1 MRTHPHRP
9 LHVGST
15 GNRVQKVEERLESL
29 GYLKKGAADD
39 RFDAGTAK
47 AVVDYKRD
55 HGWKGK
61 PQGVV
66 GERMAHSLKH
76 TDAAT
81 TASTGGATTAQASPT
96 GGSGGKNKTPST
108 LKGATYNVERDRS
121 PGEVKDKLGTFAKRN
136 KLDFIQLQEINGYH
150 KALESIPGYHLVT
163 FPKAKDHG
171 ESGIL
176 VKDSLLARQAT
187 SIQGEGGGWTTVRGG
202 HAPPRAAT
210 AVQLAGWLKV
220 VSAHQPPS
228 VDWKNGEPVGPKNR
242 VSTYKSL
249 SEKLLAFAKRQL
261 EKHPEQALLIGGD
274 WNEEAST
281 KGKWSPGWIAQQ
293 AGMATHG
300 GAKTHGNASIDWE
313 MSTGCRVS
321 NIKAGPQLGSDHN
334 IVTFT
339 VSRPK
344 GKG

>member
-1 MRTHPHRP
+1 MRTHSHRP
-9 LHVGST
+9 HLHVGST
-15 GNRVQKVEERLESL
+15 GHRVKKVEERLESL
-29 GYLKKGAADD
+29 GYLKGAADD
-39 RFDAGTAK
+39 RFDARTAK

-61 PQGVV
+61 PEGVV
-66 GERMAHSLKH
+66 GERMAHSLRH
-76 TDAAT
+76 TEGAT
-81 TASTGGATTAQASPT
+81 TAGTGGATTAQASAT
-96 GGSGGKNKTPST
+96 GDSGDKGKTPSK
-108 LKGATYNVERDRS
+108 LKGATYNVERDRD
-121 PGEVKDKLGTFAKRN
+121 PAEVRKRLGGFAKRHD
-136 KLDFIQLQEINGYH
+136 LDFIQLQEINGYH
-150 KALESIPGYHLVT
+150 KALENIPGYHLVT

-176 VKDSLLARQAT
+176 VKDSLLAKQPML
-187 SIQGEGGGWTTVRGG
+187 IQGEGGGWTTVRNG
-202 HAPPRAAT
+202 HAPPRAAV
-210 AVQLAGWLKV
+210 AVKLAGWLTV

-228 VDWKNGEPVGPKNR
+228 VDWKNGQPVGPPNR

-293 AGMATHG
+293 AGMKTHG

-313 MSTGCRVS
+313 MSNGCRVS
-321 NIKAGPQLGSDHN
+321 NIKAGRTLGSDHN

-344 GKG
+344 DKG

>member
-1 MRTHPHRP
+1 MRTNPHRP
-9 LHVGST
+9 RLHVGST

-55 HGWKGK
+55 HGWTGK

-66 GERMAHSLKH
+66 GERMARSL
-76 TDAAT
+76 AT
-81 TASTGGATTAQASPT
+81 TASTSASTTAQASPT
-96 GGSGGKNKTPST
+96 GGSDGKNKTPSK
-108 LKGATYNVERDRS
+108 LKGATYNVERDRD
-121 PGEVKDKLGTFAKRN
+121 PNQVRKWLGDFAKRN
-136 KLDFIQLQEINGYH
+136 DLDFIQLQEINGYH
-150 KALESIPGYHLVT
+150 KALEKIPGYHLVT

-176 VKDSLLARQAT
+176 VKDDLLAKHAT
-187 SIQGEGGGWTTVRGG
+187 YIQGEGGWTTVRGG

-220 VSAHQPPS
+220 VSVHQPPS
-228 VDWKNGEPVGPKNR
+228 VDWKGGKPVGPENR
-242 VSTYKSL
+242 VETYKSL

-261 EKHPEQALLIGGD
+261 ENNPDQALLIGGD

-281 KGKWSPGWIAQQ
+281 RGKWSPGWIAQQ
-293 AGMATHG
+293 AGMTTHG
-300 GAKTHGNASIDWE
+300 GVKTHGNASIDYE
-313 MSTGCRVS
+313 LSHGCKVS
-321 NIKAGPQLGSDHN
+321 HTKAGPTGGSDHN

-339 VSRPK
+339 VTRPK
-344 GKG
+344 DKR